1 MKHTAVNPYLPL
13 YEYVPDG
20 EPRLF
25 DGRVYLSVT
34 HHNARTDLF

>member
-25 DGRVYLSVT
+25 DGRVYLYGS
-34 HHNARTDLF
+34 HGFLMIL